1 MDILGID
8 IGGSGIKGALVN
20 LETGELTSERYRIP
34 TPNGREPEA
43 MAVVVKQII
52 AHFNYK
58 GKVGCGIPTIVKKGI
73 CKEHGNLSKKWLG
86 INAEELFKKHT
97 GLDFH
102 IINDADA
109 AASAIM
115 HYGVGKGKKGF
126 VLTIT
131 VGTGLGS
138 GAFFNGVLIPNFELG
153 QIPYKD
159 YSKIELYASSAAK
172 ERDELSYK
180 KWAKRFNK
188 FLKYVNLIV
197 APELIIIGGGISKRW
212 DKYEEFIDCD
222 TKIIPAGLQNHAG
235 IIGAAAEVNN

>member
-1 MDILGID
+1 
-8 IGGSGIKGALVN
+8 
-20 LETGELTSERYRIP
+20 
-34 TPNGREPEA
+34 
-43 MAVVVKQII
+43 
-52 AHFNYK
+52 
-58 GKVGCGIPTIVKKGI
+58 
-73 CKEHGNLSKKWLG
+73 
-86 INAEELFKKHT
+86 
-97 GLDFH
+97 
-102 IINDADA
+102 
-109 AASAIM
+109 
-115 HYGVGKGKKGF
+115 
-126 VLTIT
+126 
-131 VGTGLGS
+131 
-138 GAFFNGVLIPNFELG
+138 VLIPNFELG

-172 ERDELSYK
+172 ERDELSFK